1 MCCITL
7 RFSNLEKRQPVRL
20 TRDIYLVS
28 SKKIIFIYNK
38 AFESKLRSFRLL
50 SVSILTVHAFLD
62 VHKIGNT
69 WDLEVYYIHI
79 TPQ

>member
-69 WDLEVYYIHI
+69 
-79 TPQ
+79 